1 MLLQLLSCKARKSH
15 AGRYNLGPWLTQG
28 LTQGIMLIVI
38 ALLITNGLCQIMTII
53 AQVLHGAS
61 AGQAEL
67 LTVGCSVVGQLAV
80 TLVGIRI

>member
-1 MLLQLLSCKARKSH
+1 
-15 AGRYNLGPWLTQG
+15 
-28 LTQGIMLIVI
+28 MLIVI